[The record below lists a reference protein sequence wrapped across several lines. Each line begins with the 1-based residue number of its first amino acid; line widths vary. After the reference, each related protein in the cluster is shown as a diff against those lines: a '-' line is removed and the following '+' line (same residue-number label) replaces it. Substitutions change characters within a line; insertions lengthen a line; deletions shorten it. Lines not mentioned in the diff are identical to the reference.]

1 MNERRNMESLQ
12 KMVYEQGER
21 LEEIDKKMDALN
33 DKANRCMSA
42 FPDGPDNHRLSHEAM
57 IKAAQAQENFWL
69 EMKLDLAKKGAWG
82 LTIIILGLIITGLQA
97 KFGLWTGGK

>member
-1 MNERRNMESLQ
+1 MESLQ

-21 LEEIDKKMDALN
+21 LEMINKKVDDLSEQ
-33 DKANRCMSA
+33 ANRCLSA

-69 EMKLDLAKKGAWG
+69 EMKLDLAKKGSYG
-82 LTIIILGLIITGLQA
+82 LLIIILGLVITGIQA

>member
-1 MNERRNMESLQ
+1 
-12 KMVYEQGER
+12 
-21 LEEIDKKMDALN
+21 
-33 DKANRCMSA
+33 
-42 FPDGPDNHRLSHEAM
+42 M

>member
-1 MNERRNMESLQ
+1 MTERRTMESLQ
-12 KMVYEQGER
+12 KMVFEQGER
-21 LEEIDKKMDALN
+21 LEMINKKVDDLS
-33 DKANRCMSA
+33 DKANLCLSA
-42 FPDGPDNHRLSHEAM
+42 FPDGPGNHRLSHEAM

-82 LTIIILGLIITGLQA
+82 LTIIILGLIIAGLQA

>member
-1 MNERRNMESLQ
+1 MESLQ
-12 KMVYEQGER
+12 KMVYEQGEQ
-21 LEEIDKKMDALN
+21 LEVINKKVDDLTEQA
-33 DKANRCMSA
+33 KRCMNA